1 MELLLESK
9 GTRLLLL
16 RSGLERLLVLLEAR
30 DRLLQIGHRALTREQ
45 LLAQQVGLL
54 ILRARSLGELRSEL
68 LELERLVAQH
78 RQFALLRIDR
88 RRQARNLLLLLLAV
102 AAKLGDL
109 GTQLALDLV
118 GELGRELGR

>member
-54 ILRARSLGELRSEL
+54 ILRTGSLGELRSEL

-78 RQFALLRIDR
+78 RQFALLCIDR